1 MTELA
6 YILAQVEPFN
16 LLNANQR
23 QAVAENALRQSI
35 RKGEFLAMDGDDW
48 PYLFVVCSGA
58 LDAIKESA
66 EGRSLIVVSLE
77 AGDLFWGLGF
87 FDPGLSQ
94 PVSFLAREDGALALW
109 TQETLLPIL
118 QSNGRMLWTLCQVMV
133 RRMLRAS
140 EIVDGLAF
148 QPVAGRLA
156 HLLMDQLPEHADQ
169 PIARDL
175 TLDDMAARVG
185 TTREMVC
192 RLLYRFADDDLIH
205 ITRTEYS
212 IIDQDR
218 LAQLAGE

>member
-1 MTELA
+1 MMELA
-6 YILAQVEPFN
+6 DILVQVEPFN
-16 LLNANQR
+16 LLNPSQR
-23 QAVAENALRQSI
+23 RAVAEAAQHQHM
-35 RKGEFLAMDGDDW
+35 RKGEFITTHGGDW
-48 PYLFVVCSGA
+48 PYLFVVRSGA
-58 LDAIKESA
+58 LDAIKESE

-87 FDPGLSQ
+87 FDPSLSM
-94 PVSFLAREDGALALW
+94 PVSLRAREDGVLALW
-109 TQETLLPIL
+109 TQDSLLPIL
-118 QSNGRMLWTLCQVMV
+118 QSNGMALWVLCTMMV

-156 HLLMDQLPEHADQ
+156 HLLMDQLPENAAQ

-192 RLLYRFADDDLIH
+192 RLLYRFADQEMIH
-205 ITRTEYS
+205 ITRTEYA
-212 IIDQDR
+212 IIDRDR
-218 LAQLAGE
+218 LAKLAGE